1 MKLGSISNNSRDG
14 CPVLV
19 DHCLRYMVPVKDVID
34 NWQRAIENWS
44 AVSPKLEK
52 IYEKLD
58 KGLAEIIVAKHRNG
72 PTGSADIAFFESFAT
87 FDNLDFTHQDINI
100 PS

>member
-19 DHCLRYMVPVKDVID
+19 DRCLRYMVPVKDVID

-58 KGLAEIIVAKHRNG
+58 KGLAEGASPYN
-72 PTGSADIAFFESFAT
+72 
-87 FDNLDFTHQDINI
+87 
-100 PS
+100 

>member
-19 DHCLRYMVPVKDVID
+19 DRGLRYMIPVNNVIN
-34 NWQRAIENWS
+34 NWQLAIENWS
-44 AVSPKLEK
+44 EVSPKLEK

-58 KGLAEIIVAKHRNG
+58 I
-72 PTGSADIAFFESFAT
+72 
-87 FDNLDFTHQDINI
+87 
-100 PS
+100 